1 MRIDA
6 VLDLRLASTSDRGR
20 KTPMGPGI
28 YHGVVRFGTAQGFDM
43 RCELAQPI
51 RPGDRRVVG
60 VAFLCP
66 EEVKQFLVEGAKF
79 TLWEG
84 HDVGSGT
91 VVRSYL

>member
-6 VLDLRLASTSDRGR
+6 VLDLHLANTSDGGR

-28 YHGVVRFGTAQGFDM
+28 YHGVVRFGIARGFDM

-51 RPGDRRVVG
+51 RPGERRVVG

-79 TLWEG
+79 TLWAG
-84 HDVGSGT
+84 RDVGRRT